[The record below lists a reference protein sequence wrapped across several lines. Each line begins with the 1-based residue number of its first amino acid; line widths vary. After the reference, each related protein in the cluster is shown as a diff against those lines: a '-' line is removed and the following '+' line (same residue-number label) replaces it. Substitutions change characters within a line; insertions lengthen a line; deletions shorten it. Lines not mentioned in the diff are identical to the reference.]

1 MKTILSISIVLAFL
15 ALVTF
20 SCKKTNNQDEIKTQ
34 LSQTQTLL
42 LKSYQGAK
50 SNADSLTLHV
60 GSNGQ
65 YTDPRTMMEDS
76 LYHLNDSLFKLH
88 YLTYCKEMMDGDK
101 MMGNN
106 MMNGNSMMAGGNAV
120 HGTGMMANHST
131 MGDTAKVNQYSR
143 DLNTIR
149 QAHISYHPVKTSDHL
164 LHHQ

>member
-1 MKTILSISIVLAFL
+1 MKTILSMSIVLAFL
-15 ALVTF
+15 AVVTF
-20 SCKKTNNQDEIKTQ
+20 SCKKANNPEEIKAQ
-34 LSQTQTLL
+34 LRQTQTLL

-50 SNADSLTLHV
+50 SNAYSLTLHV
-60 GSNGQ
+60 GSNKQ
-65 YTDPRTMMEDS
+65 YTDPRAMMEDS

-88 YLTYCKEMMDGDK
+88 YLTYCKEMMTGDNMMGNK

-106 MMNGNSMMAGGNAV
+106 MMSGNTM
-120 HGTGMMANHST
+120 HGSGMMGAHSF

-149 QAHISYHPVKTSDHL
+149 KAHLSYHPVNKSDHV